1 MDGEVRG
8 SSAPIDVAAASRRI
22 STRLSQMI
30 AHYWRP
36 AVQGAVGVF
45 RRKVAAV
52 HAGPSPSDPLL
63 LTLEQEVIP
72 RLLRAHPQPSM
83 QSRLSA
89 QTQVDPM
96 PRANAAEVASA
107 GTVVVTPHQVRE
119 LTQLLIHSGIDR
131 SLAYVDAVREAG
143 VSSERVLMELLSP
156 ASEWLGDLWCEDKA
170 CFAEVTTALWRL
182 QELLNHISPDF
193 QHNARPPHGA
203 RILLCATPGEAHVFG
218 MKVLAEFLRRDG
230 WDVRDEPM
238 ANVHELLGA
247 VRHEW
252 YDVIGFSLACD
263 NGVERLAS
271 TIREA
276 RAQSRNPELKVMV
289 GGAAFNTRPDW
300 VALTG
305 ADATAVSAQQAVLH
319 ARQLLGLIECGY
331 TV

>member
-1 MDGEVRG
+1 
-8 SSAPIDVAAASRRI
+8 
-22 STRLSQMI
+22 
-30 AHYWRP
+30 
-36 AVQGAVGVF
+36 
-45 RRKVAAV
+45 
-52 HAGPSPSDPLL
+52 
-63 LTLEQEVIP
+63 
-72 RLLRAHPQPSM
+72 M